1 MKLKVFTIR
10 DDKLEQY
17 NQPFFVPTIGAAER
31 EFTDLANNPDQMI
44 NKHAEDYTLFLL
56 GEYDQAT
63 GQIDQE
69 PTPKVLMKAIEVKK
83 DA

>member
-1 MKLKVFTIR
+1 MKLKIFTIR
-10 DDKLEQY
+10 DDKLETY

-31 EFTDLANNPDQMI
+31 DFTDHANTPDSPI

-56 GEYDQAT
+56 GEYNQAD
-63 GQIDQE
+63 GSIEME
-69 PTPKVLMKAIEVKK
+69 PTPKPLIKGIEVKN